1 MGSPIVLATKSFC
14 VEETM
19 AEGPQ
24 PTAGFHRFVGLC
36 DDVLALGKDFA
47 IVLFV
52 VLFLFFGTYLR
63 QKLDALGITKL
74 GPIELGEVQKSNAQS
89 KVAASQV
96 DVLQQKLTDI
106 ESRLSEVNPHNP
118 GAPTQIA
125 ALKGEIG
132 ALKSQA
138 TSAEESLKTSLLSQQ
153 DIIQKAVPQ
162 LAETIGWM
170 YSGQV
175 DESKKA
181 WAGVGAKNISPVPP
195 VPDFQPGQT
204 FTVTSDVYLHS
215 NPPGGSWHTQGD
227 VVSVL
232 KQGDRVQIVEVD
244 TNSHA
249 KMGGWFVWLRVKHS
263 V

>member
-1 MGSPIVLATKSFC
+1 
-14 VEETM
+14 
-19 AEGPQ
+19 
-24 PTAGFHRFVGLC
+24 
-36 DDVLALGKDFA
+36 
-47 IVLFV
+47 
-52 VLFLFFGTYLR
+52 
-63 QKLDALGITKL
+63 
-74 GPIELGEVQKSNAQS
+74 
-89 KVAASQV
+89 
-96 DVLQQKLTDI
+96 
-106 ESRLSEVNPHNP
+106 
-118 GAPTQIA
+118 
-125 ALKGEIG
+125 
-132 ALKSQA
+132 LKSQA

-153 DIIQKAVPQ
+153 AIIQKAVPQ

-215 NPPGGSWHTQGD
+215 NPPGGSWHAQGD

-249 KMGGWFVWLRVKHS
+249 KMGGWFIWLRVKHS

>member
-1 MGSPIVLATKSFC
+1 
-14 VEETM
+14 M
-19 AEGPQ
+19 AERSQ

-52 VLFLFFGTYLR
+52 VLFLFFGPYLR

-89 KVAASQV
+89 KVAASHV
-96 DVLQQKLTDI
+96 DVLQQKLSDI
-106 ESRLSEVNPHNP
+106 ESRLSEVDPHNSS
-118 GAPTQIA
+118 APTQIA

-170 YSGQV
+170 YSGQI

-181 WAGVGAKNISPVPP
+181 WTGVGAKNISPVPP
-195 VPDFQPGQT
+195 VPDLHPGQT
-204 FTVTSDVYLHS
+204 FIVTSDVYLHS
-215 NPPGGSWHTQGD
+215 DPPGGNWHTQGD
-227 VVSVL
+227 VASVL

-263 V
+263 A

>member
-1 MGSPIVLATKSFC
+1 
-14 VEETM
+14 M
-19 AEGPQ
+19 AEGPE

-96 DVLQQKLTDI
+96 NVLQQKLTDI
-106 ESRLSEVNPHNP
+106 ESRLSEVDPHKP
-118 GAPTQIA
+118 SAPTQIA

-162 LAETIGWM
+162 LAETVGWM
-170 YSGQV
+170 YAGQV

-181 WAGVGAKNISPVPP
+181 WAGVAAKNISPVPP
-195 VPDFQPGQT
+195 VPDFHPGQT

-215 NPPGGSWHTQGD
+215 KPPGGTWQMHSDSVSDLEQGD
-227 VVSVL
+227 QVAVT
-232 KQGDRVQIVEVD
+232 DRDINITGE
-244 TNSHA
+244 
-249 KMGGWFVWLRVKHS
+249 
-263 V
+263 